1 MHTESSSKKKKK
13 KKHSS
18 KHRHKHKK
26 DRGHGSSPLF
36 KVENLCTSELK
47 QKERKRKLSQSSE
60 ASSAVS
66 EASRS
71 FKMPK
76 LELEVSESNIT
87 KIKIRTVHSDLK
99 TDGRGV
105 GNENN
110 RNSFNVSDNLI
121 SRSHSLEKLNSIETS
136 SSPIITLSS
145 EENNSHSGNKT
156 PQSVNKQTVV
166 SQVNACGNSVK
177 SSKQERSKTPQPVNK
192 QNMVS
197 EVNTSGKSVKSL
209 KQETN
214 VNSDCNVSE
223 NNSSSHLNTS
233 ATGRL
238 ERMNSEVEQ
247 ADSGIA
253 SPASEEGT
261 VASRKLFGTILDDIL
276 GRTDLSLLSDV
287 EKTSGLGMYI
297 RVNFFH
303 AQLN

>member
-26 DRGHGSSPLF
+26 DRDHGSSPLF

-99 TDGRGV
+99 TEGRGV

-136 SSPIITLSS
+136 SSPVIPLSN

-156 PQSVNKQTVV
+156 PQSVNKQMVV
-166 SQVNACGNSVK
+166 SDVNACGN
-177 SSKQERSKTPQPVNK
+177 
-192 QNMVS
+192 
-197 EVNTSGKSVKSL
+197 SVKSL

-238 ERMNSEVEQ
+238 ERMNSEAEQ

-287 EKTSGLGMYI
+287 EKTSGLGMFI
-297 RVNFFH
+297 RVQ
-303 AQLN
+303 APRL